1 MPEIA
6 RFYGIII
13 RMFMEPLVPH
23 NRPHFHAY
31 YQDFVAV
38 IAIDDVELLAGELP
52 KTQLRLTLAWSE
64 LHQQELLIDWD
75 LLQKGQMPFMIE
87 PLT

>member
-13 RMFMEPLVPH
+13 RMFMEPLTPH

-31 YQDFVAV
+31 YQEFVAV
-38 IAIDDVELLAGELP
+38 IGVDEVELLAGELP
-52 KTQLRLTLAWSE
+52 RRQLRLVFAWAE
-64 LHQQELLIDWD
+64 LHQQELLSAWD
-75 LLQKGQMPFMIE
+75 LLQSGQLPFKIE